1 MGGGGRRRL
10 QPLVS
15 EDWERTR
22 NKEWK
27 EDEMEEE
34 KRRHKEGGGDGGG
47 GGTMMEG
54 G

>member
-1 MGGGGRRRL
+1 VEEDDVYN
-10 QPLVS
+10 PSFS

-27 EDEMEEE
+27 EEEMEEE

-47 GGTMMEG
+47 GGTTMEG